1 LAQQS
6 FVAPRVGMRQ
16 LARGELLL
24 ARRDDAEERGRPHYA
39 IAVTSEGS
47 APSTLYID
55 RETGLLSRTE
65 TTTAIPGLG
74 EAKTVVDVGDY
85 VAYRRV
91 LIPSTLRIEVEG
103 ISTTQVTFDRT
114 DVDTAVDESIF
125 AMPDEADAAQAAA

>member
-1 LAQQS
+1 
-6 FVAPRVGMRQ
+6 
-16 LARGELLL
+16 
-24 ARRDDAEERGRPHYA
+24 
-39 IAVTSEGS
+39 
-47 APSTLYID
+47 D

-125 AMPDEADAAQAAA
+125 AMPDEADAAQAAAASAATGSASAQADPFGGPYQEQCAVCHGDNL